1 MSVQRLCAVA
11 MASSFFALAARAA
24 SPETASRQ
32 STTQPASRPASRPAA
47 EGVHSF
53 RVKDIDGVERSLAEY
68 RGKVLLIVNVASKC
82 GYTRQY
88 AGLEKLYQ
96 RYKDKGLVVLG
107 VPSNDFGGQEPGT
120 NTQIKEFCSTRYQVT
135 FPLLTKVSVAKGPE
149 QAPLYRYLTSKTEN
163 GRLDAI
169 VAWNFNKFLVGRD
182 GRPIRHYPS
191 RVTPEDEELRRAIE
205 AALAQKAP

>member
-1 MSVQRLCAVA
+1 MSVKRFCAVGVA
-11 MASSFFALAARAA
+11 ASLVALVGSAA
-24 SPETASRQ
+24 SPAGASRE
-32 STTQPASRPASRPAA
+32 STTRPASRPASRPAA
-47 EGVHSF
+47 EGVHAF
-53 RVKDIDGVERSLAEY
+53 RFKDIDGVERSLAEY

-120 NTQIKEFCSTRYQVT
+120 NTQIKKFCSTRYQVT
-135 FPLLTKVSVAKGPE
+135 FPLLAKVSVAKGPE

-163 GRLDAI
+163 GRFDAT

-191 RVTPEDEELRRAIE
+191 KVTPEDEELRKAIE
-205 AALAQKAP
+205 AALSQKAP